1 MHRNILTKYILLF
14 LFSILVTNCGGEG
27 SSIENNFIPVSINV
41 FGLITGKLFN
51 IIKEGVKSELNRLR
65 VISQMTTKVSNENI

>member
-1 MHRNILTKYILLF
+1 MHRNILTKYIFLF

-41 FGLITGKLFN
+41 FGLIDNDLSYSKQN
-51 IIKEGVKSELNRLR
+51 ISID
-65 VISQMTTKVSNENI
+65 SNYQIANMESLKA